1 MGTAISPSYRKNSA
15 SAGEVPEAAGKVP
28 PVAGNGPGFAGAA
41 PDAPGFEAVSSDDY
55 EKREYCGAFGIF
67 SFSGKE
73 VASDIYFG
81 LMNLQHRGQ
90 DSAGAATSDGKKL
103 SSVRKLGFVSEIF
116 NPQTIESLPGFAGIG
131 HVRYPTIGAGGVEDS
146 QPFVAEARGRKF
158 ALAHNGNLSNYGRV
172 KKIMEQTG
180 YQFCS
185 TCDAELILA
194 AFVEA
199 YEKNP
204 DIFAACEAV
213 MKKIDGAYSVVLVT
227 DLGELVVFRDPQAIR
242 PMCWGRNDD
251 MIVFASES
259 VALDITGCT
268 LQGDLLPGE
277 VVVVSKEGVK
287 RKVVAGENK
296 PRHCAFEYVYFSRP
310 DTKMDGRWVYEV
322 RHNLGRALAKKAPVV
337 ADYVVAVPDT
347 ARSAVAGYSQ
357 ESGIPVA
364 EGLIKNRYIGRTFI
378 MSSQK
383 KRMDAIKLKLNVVR
397 HVVEGKRIVLIDDSI
412 VRGTTMGPIVKLLR
426 DAGAKEIHLRI
437 TCPAVIGP
445 CFYGIDLPT
454 YKELIA
460 ANKTADE
467 ICKLVGADS
476 LVYETIDDLVASI
489 GLPKSQLCLGCLNED
504 YPTEFGREISKK
516 IKASQA
522 GGKDGVRVWEE
533 QG

>member
-1 MGTAISPSYRKNSA
+1 MVAIISPNYGKNSA
-15 SAGEVPEAAGKVP
+15 IAGR
-28 PVAGNGPGFAGAA
+28 GA
-41 PDAPGFEAVSSDDY
+41 PSSDDF

-67 SFSGKE
+67 SFSGKP
-73 VASDIYFG
+73 VATDIYMG

-90 DSAGAATSDGKKL
+90 DSAGAATSDGKNIA
-103 SSVRKLGFVSEIF
+103 SVRELGMVAEIF
-116 NPQTIESLPGFAGIG
+116 NEKAIAALAGHVGIG

-146 QPFVAEARGRKF
+146 QPFVATARGKKF

-180 YQFCS
+180 YKFCS

-199 YEKNP
+199 YEKKP
-204 DIFAACEAV
+204 DLFEACSDV

-227 DLGELVVFRDPQAIR
+227 DSGELVVFRDPQAIR
-242 PMCWGRNDD
+242 PMCWGRSDD
-251 MIVFASES
+251 KIVFASES
-259 VALDITGCT
+259 VALDILNCE
-268 LQGDLLPGE
+268 LQGDLAPGE

-287 RKVVAGENK
+287 RKIVAGEGK
-296 PRHCAFEYVYFSRP
+296 PRHCVFEYVYFSRP
-310 DTKMDGRWVYEV
+310 DSKMDGKWVYEV
-322 RHNLGRALAKKAPVV
+322 RHKLGRALARKAPVK

-378 MSSQK
+378 MPSQK

-397 HVVEGKRIVLIDDSI
+397 QVVEGKRIVLIDDSI
-412 VRGTTMGPIVKLLR
+412 VRGTTMGPIVKLIR

-460 ANKTADE
+460 ANKSAEE
-467 ICKLVGADS
+467 ICKLVGADT
-476 LVYETIDDLVASI
+476 LVYETIDDLVESI
-489 GLPKSQLCLGCLNED
+489 GMPREQLCLGCLNED

-516 IKASQA
+516 IKAAQA
-522 GGKDGVRVWEE
+522 GGKDGIRVWEE

>member
-1 MGTAISPSYRKNSA
+1 MGTIVSPDCRKSPA
-15 SAGEVPEAAGKVP
+15 VAGKIP
-28 PVAGNGPGFAGAA
+28 AIAGNAL
-41 PDAPGFEAVSSDDY
+41 VSSGDC
-55 EKREYCGAFGIF
+55 EKKEYCGAFGIF
-67 SFSGKE
+67 SFSGQP
-73 VASDIYFG
+73 VAADIYMG

-103 SSVRKLGFVSEIF
+103 SSVRRLGYVSEIF
-116 NPQTIESLPGFAGIG
+116 DEKTLQSLPGFAGIG
-131 HVRYPTIGAGGVEDS
+131 HVRYPTVGAGGVEDS
-146 QPFVAEARGRKF
+146 QPFIADVGGKKF
-158 ALAHNGNLSNYGRV
+158 ALAQNGNTSNYGRV
-172 KKIMEQTG
+172 KKAMEAEG
-180 YQFCS
+180 SKFCS

-194 AFVEA
+194 VFTAQYAESRDLFDA
-199 YEKNP
+199 SK
-204 DIFAACEAV
+204 AV
-213 MKKIDGAYSVVLVT
+213 METLDGAYSIVIVT
-227 DLGELVVFRDPQAIR
+227 SNAELVAFRDPQAIR
-242 PMCWGRNDD
+242 PMCWGRSEDK
-251 MIVFASES
+251 IVFASES
-259 VALDITGCT
+259 VALDIVNCK

-287 RKVVAGENK
+287 RKVVAGEGK

-310 DTKMDGRWVYEV
+310 DTKMDGKWVYEV
-322 RHNLGRALAKKAPVV
+322 RHNLGRALARIAPVK

-378 MSSQK
+378 MPSQK
-383 KRMDAIKLKLNVVR
+383 KRMDAIKLKLNAVR

-426 DAGAKEIHLRI
+426 EAGAKEIHLRI
-437 TCPAVIGP
+437 TCPPVIGP

-460 ANKTADE
+460 ANKSVDE
-467 ICKLVGADS
+467 IQKQIGADS
-476 LVYETIDDLVASI
+476 LVYETIGDLVASI

-504 YPTEFGREISKK
+504 YPTQFGREISKK